1 MKLSAAD
8 KRLLDALQQDATRP
22 QADLAEIAGMS
33 RTSAWR
39 RIRDFEE
46 NGLIQGQVALL
57 DPQKAGFHI
66 QVLLAVA
73 MTEHTDENRRSFETH
88 IAGLSAVTECFTVA
102 GERDYVLHVVVP
114 DMETY
119 TDFLQS
125 EILRHPAVRSASS
138 TFVLQRIKYTT
149 MLPLAGQAPAVR
161 KSG

>member
-1 MKLSAAD
+1 MRYDAQVKLSSAD

-39 RIRDFEE
+39 RIRDFEDS
-46 NGLIQGQVALL
+46 GLIQGKVAVL

-73 MTEHTDENRRSFETH
+73 MTEHTDEKRQRFEEH

-102 GERDYVLHVVVP
+102 GERDYVLHV
-114 DMETY
+114 
-119 TDFLQS
+119 
-125 EILRHPAVRSASS
+125 AVLPSLMI
-138 TFVLQRIKYTT
+138 FVLMIHLWRW
-149 MLPLAGQAPAVR
+149 R
-161 KSG
+161 KDAMFDLEALDEHDDELEEVGHE

>member
-1 MKLSAAD
+1 MKLSNAD
-8 KRLLDALQQDATRP
+8 KRLLDALQQDVTRP
-22 QADLAEIAGMS
+22 QADLAELAGMS

-39 RIRDFEE
+39 RIRDFETS
-46 NGLIQGQVALL
+46 GLIQGQVALL

-73 MTEHTDENRRSFETH
+73 MTEHTDENRRSFEEH
-88 IAGLSAVTECFTVA
+88 IDGLPAVTECFTVA

-125 EILRHPAVRSASS
+125 EILKHPAVRSASS
-138 TFVLQRIKYTT
+138 TFVLQRVKYTT
-149 MLPLAGQAPAVR
+149 MLPL
-161 KSG
+161 SN

>member
-1 MKLSAAD
+1 MKLSSAD
-8 KRLLDALQQDATRP
+8 KRLLDALQHDATRP
-22 QADLAEIAGMS
+22 QVDLAEIAGMS

-46 NGLIQGQVALL
+46 AGLIQGQVALL

-73 MTEHTDENRRSFETH
+73 MTEHTDENRRSFEEHVT
-88 IAGLSAVTECFTVA
+88 ALSAVTECFTVA

-119 TDFLQS
+119 TEFLQS
-125 EILRHPAVRSASS
+125 EILKHPAVRSASS

-149 MLPLAGQAPAVR
+149 MLPL
-161 KSG
+161 SD

>member
-1 MKLSAAD
+1 MKLSNAD
-8 KRLLDALQQDATRP
+8 RRLLDALQQDATRA

-33 RTSAWR
+33 RSSAWR

-46 NGLIQGQVALL
+46 SGLIEGQVAVLN
-57 DPQKAGFHI
+57 PQMAGFHI
-66 QVLLAVA
+66 QVLLAVS
-73 MTEHTDENRRSFETH
+73 MTEHTDENRQSFEDH
-88 IAGLSAVTECFTVA
+88 VSSLPAVTECFTVA

-125 EILRHPAVRSASS
+125 QVLKHPAVRSASS

-149 MLPLAGQAPAVR
+149 MLPLAE
-161 KSG
+161 

>member
-1 MKLSAAD
+1 MKLSASD

-46 NGLIQGQVALL
+46 SGLIQGQVALL

-66 QVLLAVA
+66 QVLLAVS
-73 MTEHTDENRRSFETH
+73 MTEHTDDNRRSFEEHVT
-88 IAGLSAVTECFTVA
+88 GLSAVTECFTVA

-119 TDFLQS
+119 TEFLQS
-125 EILRHPAVRSASS
+125 EILKHPAVRSASS
-138 TFVLQRIKYTT
+138 TFVLQRVKYTT
-149 MLPLAGQAPAVR
+149 MLPLSV
-161 KSG
+161 

>member
-1 MKLSAAD
+1 MRLSSAD

-73 MTEHTDENRRSFETH
+73 MTEHTDENRRSFEEH
-88 IAGLSAVTECFTVA
+88 VFGLSAVTECFTVA

-119 TDFLQS
+119 TQFLQS
-125 EILRHPAVRSASS
+125 EILKHPSVRSASS

-149 MLPLAGQAPAVR
+149 MLPLSP
-161 KSG
+161 

>member
-1 MKLSAAD
+1 MKLSKAD
-8 KRLLDALQQDATRP
+8 KRLLDALQQDVTRP

-39 RIRDFEE
+39 RIRDFEK

-73 MTEHTDENRRSFETH
+73 MTEHTDENRRRFEEH
-88 IAGLSAVTECFTVA
+88 VDALSAVTECFTVA

-119 TDFLQS
+119 TEFLQS
-125 EILRHPAVRSASS
+125 EILKHPAVRSASS
-138 TFVLQRIKYTT
+138 TFVLQRVKYTT
-149 MLPLAGQAPAVR
+149 MLPL
-161 KSG
+161 SD

>member
-1 MKLSAAD
+1 MKLSKAD
-8 KRLLDALQQDATRP
+8 KRLLDALQQDVTRP

-39 RIRDFEE
+39 RIRDFEK

-73 MTEHTDENRRSFETH
+73 MTEHTDENRRSFEEH
-88 IAGLSAVTECFTVA
+88 VDALSAVTECFTVA

-119 TDFLQS
+119 MEFLQS
-125 EILRHPAVRSASS
+125 EILKHPAVRSASS
-138 TFVLQRIKYTT
+138 TFVLQRVKYTT
-149 MLPLAGQAPAVR
+149 MLPL
-161 KSG
+161 SN

>member
-1 MKLSAAD
+1 MKLTSAD

-22 QADLAEIAGMS
+22 QADLAEVAGMS

-39 RIRDFEE
+39 RIRDFEDS
-46 NGLIQGQVALL
+46 GLIQGQVAVL

-66 QVLLAVA
+66 QVLLAVS
-73 MTEHTDENRRSFETH
+73 MTEHTDENRRSFEDHVT
-88 IAGLSAVTECFTVA
+88 GLPAVTECFTVA

-119 TDFLQS
+119 TEFLQS
-125 EILRHPAVRSASS
+125 EILKHPAVRSASS

-149 MLPLAGQAPAVR
+149 MLPL
-161 KSG
+161 SD

>member
-1 MKLSAAD
+1 M
-8 KRLLDALQQDATRP
+8 
-22 QADLAEIAGMS
+22 AEIAGMS

-46 NGLIQGQVALL
+46 SGLIQGQVALL

-73 MTEHTDENRRSFETH
+73 MTEHTDENRRSFEEH

-114 DMETY
+114 DMETCRE
-119 TDFLQS
+119 FLQS
-125 EILRHPAVRSASS
+125 EILKHPSVRSASS
-138 TFVLQRIKYTT
+138 TIILQRIKYTT
-149 MLPLAGQAPAVR
+149 MLPLAD
-161 KSG
+161 

>member
-1 MKLSAAD
+1 MKLSSAD
-8 KRLLDALQQDATRP
+8 KRLLDALQQDATRA

-46 NGLIQGQVALL
+46 SGLIQGQVALL
-57 DPQKAGFHI
+57 DPQQAGFHI

-73 MTEHTDENRRSFETH
+73 MTEHTDENRRSFEEHVT
-88 IAGLSAVTECFTVA
+88 GLSAVTECFTVA

-119 TDFLQS
+119 TEFLQS
-125 EILRHPAVRSASS
+125 EILQHPSVRSASS

-149 MLPLAGQAPAVR
+149 MLPL
-161 KSG
+161 SD

>member
-1 MKLSAAD
+1 MKLSKAD
-8 KRLLDALQQDATRP
+8 KRLLDALQQDVTRP

-39 RIRDFEE
+39 RIRDFEK

-73 MTEHTDENRRSFETH
+73 MTEHTDENRRSFEEH
-88 IAGLSAVTECFTVA
+88 VDALSAVTECFTVA
-102 GERDYVLHVVVP
+102 GERGYVLHVVVP

-119 TDFLQS
+119 TEFLQS
-125 EILRHPAVRSASS
+125 EILKHPAVRSASS
-138 TFVLQRIKYTT
+138 TFVLQRVKYTT
-149 MLPLAGQAPAVR
+149 MLPL
-161 KSG
+161 SN

>member
-1 MKLSAAD
+1 MKLTGAD

-39 RIRDFEE
+39 RIRDFEDS
-46 NGLIQGQVALL
+46 GLIQGQVAVL

-66 QVLLAVA
+66 QVLLAVS
-73 MTEHTDENRRSFETH
+73 MTEHTDENRRSFEDHVT
-88 IAGLSAVTECFTVA
+88 GLPAVTECFTVA

-119 TDFLQS
+119 TEFLQS
-125 EILRHPAVRSASS
+125 EILKHPAVRSASS

-149 MLPLAGQAPAVR
+149 MLPL
-161 KSG
+161 SD